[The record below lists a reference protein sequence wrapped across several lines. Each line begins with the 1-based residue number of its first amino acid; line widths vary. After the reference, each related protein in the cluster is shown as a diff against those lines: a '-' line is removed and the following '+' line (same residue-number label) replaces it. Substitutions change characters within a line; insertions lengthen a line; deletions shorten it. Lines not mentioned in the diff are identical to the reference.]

1 MTAIGNHKY
10 LLLSCSRWCTV
21 EK

>member
-1 MTAIGNHKY
+1 MNAIGNHKY